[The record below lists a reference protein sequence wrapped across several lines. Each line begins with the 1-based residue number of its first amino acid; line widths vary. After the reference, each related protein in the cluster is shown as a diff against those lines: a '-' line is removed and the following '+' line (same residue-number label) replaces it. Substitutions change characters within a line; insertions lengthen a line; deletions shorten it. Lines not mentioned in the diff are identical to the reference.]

1 MFGSTRLVILLF
13 RICHKE
19 AIRDM
24 FKDLGTRMFMI
35 GFFFIMVI
43 NYEPSKCVFYA

>member
-1 MFGSTRLVILLF
+1 MFGSFRLVILLL

-19 AIRDM
+19 VIRDM

-35 GFFFIMVI
+35 GFFY
-43 NYEPSKCVFYA
+43 NGDKL